1 MERELLLEI
10 GTEEIP
16 AGFLPGACAELKSL
30 CEENL
35 RSERI
40 YFESVRTYATPRR
53 LVLHVEGLGDRQEDL
68 VQSVMGP
75 PKSVAYD
82 KDGKPTKAAL
92 GFAENQGVAVKE
104 LTVQET
110 PKGAYV
116 CALRKETGQGTDA
129 ILPRLLP
136 AMITSLHFPKSMR
149 WGAGSLRFARPIHWI
164 LALHNG
170 NVVPFEL
177 DGIRSGNLSQGHRFM
192 SRGSFTVHNF
202 KSYKASARER
212 FLMIDPEERKK
223 EIMDQIA
230 KIEKTVGGKIIAD
243 EALLDEVAHLVE
255 FPTALC
261 GSFEKN
267 FLALPRPVLITAMR
281 EHQRYFSMEDE
292 GGRLLPHFIT
302 VSNTRPKATDAI
314 VSGNERVLRA
324 RLTDAHYF
332 FETDG
337 KRPLASYVDDLK
349 GVMFQEKLGTLFE
362 KIERVEALALWL
374 ADRVGVG
381 DHEVVARAARLC
393 KADLCTEMV
402 GEFPSLQGQMGRE
415 YALLANEPEAVARAI
430 REHYRPRFAADDVP
444 GTDAG
449 ALVSLADKLDT
460 LVGCFGIGLVP
471 SGSEDPYALRR
482 QALAVLAILLGKGYV
497 VGLTEMVDEAM
508 RLLSGKIERQDEAC
522 RREIL
527 DYFRGRL
534 SWLLTNEGHRY
545 DTVEAVLT
553 AGFDRVPDAKAR
565 AEALS
570 RFREDALF
578 EPFTVVCKRAM
589 NIIKDNRDGDVQEG
603 LFKADAEG
611 SLYGATQRLEAQIPS
626 LTADAKYPDALHAIA
641 ALRDPIDAFFDG
653 VMVMDEDEA
662 VRRNR
667 LALLTRVA
675 ALVAPIAD
683 FSKIVVE

>member
-16 AGFLPGACAELKSL
+16 AGFLPKACAELKTL

-35 RSERI
+35 RRERVHYDGI
-40 YFESVRTYATPRR
+40 HTYATPRR
-53 LVLHVEGLGDRQEDL
+53 LVLHVEGLGERQEDL

-75 PKSVAYD
+75 PRSVAYD
-82 KDGKPTKAAL
+82 AEGKPTKAAI
-92 GFAENQGVAVKE
+92 GFAENQGVAVE
-104 LTVQET
+104 DLSVQET
-110 PKGAYV
+110 PKGEYA
-116 CALRKETGQGTDA
+116 CALRKETGQGTDV
-129 ILPRLLP
+129 ILSRLLP
-136 AMITSLHFPKSMR
+136 SMITALHFPKSMR
-149 WGAGSLRFARPIHWI
+149 WGSGSLRFARPIHWI
-164 LALHNG
+164 VALYNG
-170 NVVPFEL
+170 NVVSFEL
-177 DGIRSGNLSQGHRFM
+177 DGVRSGNLSQGHRFM

-223 EIMDQIA
+223 EIMDQIS
-230 KIEKTVGGKIIAD
+230 KIEQTVGGTIIAD

-261 GSFEKN
+261 GSFEQS

-281 EHQRYFSMEDE
+281 EHQRYFSVEDDS
-292 GGRLLPHFIT
+292 GRLLPHFIT
-302 VSNTRPKATDAI
+302 VSNTRPKATEAI
-314 VSGNERVLRA
+314 ISGNERVLRA

-374 ADRVGVG
+374 ADRADAG
-381 DHEVVARAARLC
+381 DREVVARAARLC

-415 YALLANEPEAVARAI
+415 YALLAKEPEGVARAI
-430 REHYRPRFAADDVP
+430 REHYRPRFAGDDVP

-449 ALVSLADKLDT
+449 ALVSIADKLDT

-482 QALAVLAILLGKGYV
+482 QALAILTILLAKGYA
-497 VGLTEMVDEAM
+497 VGLGEMVDEAM
-508 RLLSGKIERQDEAC
+508 RLLAGKIERQDDTC
-522 RREIL
+522 RSEIL
-527 DYFRGRL
+527 EYFRGRL
-534 SWLLTNEGHRY
+534 SWLLTTEGHRY
-545 DTVEAVLT
+545 DTVEAVLA
-553 AGFDRVPDAKAR
+553 AGFDRVPDARAR

-570 RFREDALF
+570 RFRDDALF

-589 NIIKDNRDGDVQEG
+589 NIIKDNRDAAVQEG

-611 SLYGATQRLEAQIPS
+611 SLHGATQRLEAQIPS
-626 LTADAKYPDALHAIA
+626 LTAAAQYQDALHAIA

-653 VMVMDEDEA
+653 VMVMDQDEA
-662 VRRNR
+662 VRNNR

-675 ALVAPIAD
+675 ALVSPIAD